1 MNVAPLRHVG
11 SGGGRKMSRF
21 MDNRWVTRIIA
32 LMLALLLFAS
42 VSFENQPASK
52 SPSGLPLFSNYTEI
66 LTEIPVNTYYDEENL
81 VVSGVPQYVNV
92 TIDGPSGV
100 TKKEG
105 LQKEIE
111 VYADLSQLTIGTHKV
126 KLQYRNISEKINV
139 KIDPAEITV
148 VLQEKVTKEFP
159 VEVDFVNRDQIE
171 EGYTVEQP
179 VVSPKVV
186 QITGAIEEIDRIALV
201 KAVVDLKGAKE
212 TFQQESRVAVYDKNQ
227 NVLSVTVEPS
237 VVEISVP
244 ITSPNKTVP
253 FNLKQKGKLAE
264 GLSILSLTS
273 VPSEVTIYGPKE
285 VIDAINVID
294 GEIDLDRIK
303 EDTTLEIKVPVP
315 RGVTKVS
322 PEIIEVNV
330 EVEEEVTE
338 TFSDVTI
345 RSMGLE
351 QQFTLTFLNPETGTL
366 NLDVKGAPS
375 VLEGTSP
382 TNIDVFIDVTDLG
395 IGEHDVEIEVS
406 GPQNVTWA
414 LPQDKARI
422 RITDS
427 EDN

>member
-1 MNVAPLRHVG
+1 MD
-11 SGGGRKMSRF
+11 RF
-21 MDNRWVTRIIA
+21 LDNRWVTRIIA

-52 SPSGLPLFSNYTEI
+52 SPSGFPLFTDYTET
-66 LTEIPVNTYYDEENL
+66 LTEIPVNAYYDEENL
-81 VVSGVPQYVNV
+81 VVSGVPQFVNV
-92 TIDGPSGV
+92 TINGPSGV

-111 VYADLSQLTIGTHKV
+111 VYADLSQLTVGTHKV
-126 KLQYRNISEKINV
+126 KLQYRNVSEKINV

-171 EGYTVEQP
+171 DGYTVKDP

-186 QITGAIEEIDRIALV
+186 KITGAIEEIDRIALV

-227 NVLSVTVEPS
+227 NVLSVTVDPT
-237 VVEISVP
+237 VVEITVP
-244 ITSPNKTVP
+244 IESPNKKVS
-253 FNLKQKGKLAE
+253 FALKQTGQLAA
-264 GLSILSLTS
+264 GLSIISMTP
-273 VPSEVTIYGPKE
+273 VPNEITIFGPKE
-285 VIDAINVID
+285 VIDEIDSID
-294 GEIDLDRIK
+294 GELDLGKIS
-303 EDTTLEIKVPVP
+303 EDTTLELKVPIP
-315 RGVTKVS
+315 KGVTKVT
-322 PEIIEVNV
+322 PETIQVEVD
-330 EVEEEVTE
+330 VEEEISE
-338 TFSDVTI
+338 TFSDLSI
-345 RSMGLE
+345 RSLGLG

-366 NLDVKGAPS
+366 SLQVSGAPS

-382 TNIDVFIDVTDLG
+382 TNLDVFIDVTDLG
-395 IGEHDVEIEVS
+395 IGEHDVDIKVN

-414 LPQDKARI
+414 LPLEKARI